1 MSALGGK
8 GLGQGLEALL
18 GEGTLGE
25 SASDFEYVPVSRLE
39 PRQGQPRTVFD
50 EVSLRELADS
60 IAEHG
65 VLQPLTV
72 RPLTDGYYQIIAGER
87 RWRAARLAGLD
98 QVPVRIFSADDR
110 KTAEL
115 ALIENLQREDLNPL
129 EEARGYRDL
138 MIGYGLTQEETAAVV
153 GKSRSVVAN
162 AIRLLNLPD
171 EIQAMLEDGSLAPG
185 AARALLAIPEG
196 KAQREAAE
204 KVVRD
209 GLSVRQT
216 ETLAKKVAE
225 EIEKKGKTARK
236 KRTSS
241 IYIDEVCRTLEQ
253 AMGRQVSV
261 TGGGRRGKIVLEY
274 YDTDDFEELYD
285 ILKQLKGRS

>member
-1 MSALGGK
+1 MGGK

-138 MIGYGLTQEETAAVV
+138 MTGYGLTQEETAAVV

-253 AMGRQVSV
+253 AMGRKVSV

-274 YDTDDFEELYD
+274 YDADDFEELYD

>member
-50 EVSLRELADS
+50 EVSPRELADS

-225 EIEKKGKTARK
+225 EIEKKGKATRK

-253 AMGRQVSV
+253 AMGRKVSV

>member
-39 PRQGQPRTVFD
+39 PRQGQPRTFFD

-253 AMGRQVSV
+253 AMGRKVSV

>member
-138 MIGYGLTQEETAAVV
+138 MTGYGLTQEETAAVV

-253 AMGRQVSV
+253 AMGRKVSV

-274 YDTDDFEELYD
+274 YDADDFEELYD

>member
-253 AMGRQVSV
+253 AMGRKVSV

>member
-1 MSALGGK
+1 MNALAGK

-18 GEGTLGE
+18 GEGTLEE
-25 SASDFEYVPVSRLE
+25 SASDFEYIPVSRLE

-65 VLQPLTV
+65 VLQPLSV
-72 RPLTDGYYQIIAGER
+72 RPLSDGYYQIIAGER

-98 QVPVRIFSADDR
+98 KVPVRIVTADDR
-110 KTAEL
+110 TTAEL

-129 EEARGYRDL
+129 EEARGFRDL
-138 MIGYGLTQEETAAVV
+138 MSDFGLTQEETAAVV

-162 AIRLLNLPD
+162 AIRLLGLP
-171 EIQAMLEDGSLAPG
+171 EEVMALLEDGSLAPG
-185 AARALLAIPEG
+185 AARALLAIPDG
-196 KAQREAAE
+196 KKQQEAAE
-204 KVVRD
+204 RVVRE

-216 ETLAKKVAE
+216 EKLAKKLAE
-225 EIEKKGKTARK
+225 ETGKKEKTVRK

-241 IYIDEVCRTLEQ
+241 IYIDEVCRTLERSL
-253 AMGRQVSV
+253 GRKVSV
-261 TGGGRRGKIVLEY
+261 TGGGRRGKIELEY
-274 YDTDDFEELYD
+274 YDAEDFEQLYGF
-285 ILKQLKGRS
+285 LQKWKG